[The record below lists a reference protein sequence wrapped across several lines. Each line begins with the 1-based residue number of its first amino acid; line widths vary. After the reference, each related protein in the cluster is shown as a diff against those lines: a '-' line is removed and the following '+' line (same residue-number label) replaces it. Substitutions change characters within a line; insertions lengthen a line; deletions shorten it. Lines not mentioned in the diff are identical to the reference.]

1 MSITLVIA
9 IVGLIVAF
17 IVLVVIVRI
26 LLSSGKGDSVPGTS
40 RKELEMK
47 WMQIEQLANR
57 GDEMSSKLALMEA
70 DKFFDHML
78 KTLMFSGDTMG
89 ERMKVAA
96 YKFPKIRDAWPA
108 HILRNKM
115 VHETSFSLR
124 PDSAR
129 RAIGQFKAALKQMN
143 VL

>member
-1 MSITLVIA
+1 MSTMLVIA
-9 IVGLIVAF
+9 IVGLIIAF
-17 IVLVVIVRI
+17 IVLVVIVRMLI
-26 LLSSGKGDSVPGTS
+26 RSSRTTEIPGTS

-47 WMQIEQLANR
+47 WMQIEQLAMR
-57 GDEMSSKLALMEA
+57 GDEMSGKLALMEA
-70 DKFFDHML
+70 DKFLDHAL
-78 KTLMFSGDTMG
+78 KMLMFSGDTMG

-96 YKFPKIRDAWPA
+96 YKFPKVKDAWPA

-115 VHETSFSLR
+115 VHETGFNLR

-129 RAIGQFKAALKQMN
+129 HAIGQFKAALKQMN